1 MTDRLTTQDLDKIR
15 KWLGSDLENLSEES
29 FAVALKAARKKFHPD
44 NFAHL
49 EDDSVMEM
57 AKERFQ
63 ELETLADKI
72 RKHLARGSEASEV
85 RDEESG
91 QQHRYASDG
100 MAVEIMTSDKTLKF
114 QLFNSTM
121 IYEGDKI
128 GIKGTRAKLVSR
140 DDYLPR
146 ISTGFRD
153 NIKLFLAF
161 GPEDPLQVVVEWL
174 FRHINGR
181 TSNFVIE
188 GKVVPVE
195 PLAIL
200 RAIQKEARL
209 ELGE

>member
-15 KWLGSDLENLSEES
+15 KWLGSDLEQLTEES
-29 FAVALKAARKKFHPD
+29 FAVALKATRKKFHPD

-57 AKERFQ
+57 AKDRFQ
-63 ELETLADKI
+63 ELETLADKVK
-72 RKHLARGSEASEV
+72 KHLARNGSSPEGG
-85 RDEESG
+85 ESDSDTG
-91 QQHRYASDG
+91 HRYASDG
-100 MAVEIMTSDKTLKF
+100 MAIEIMTSDKTLKF

-128 GIKGTRAKLVSR
+128 GIKGTRAKLISR

-209 ELGE
+209 ELGA

>member
-1 MTDRLTTQDLDKIR
+1 MPSRLTQQDLDKIR
-15 KWLGSDLENLSEES
+15 KWLGTNLDKLSEES
-29 FAVALKAARKKFHPD
+29 FAAALKAARKKFHPD

-49 EDDSVMEM
+49 DDEGITDM

-63 ELETLADKI
+63 ELEELAAKV
-72 RKHLARGSEASEV
+72 KQHLEKVGDQESESTHPQRYVSE
-85 RDEESG
+85 
-91 QQHRYASDG
+91 G
-100 MAVEIMTSDKTLKF
+100 MAIDIMTSDKTLKF
-114 QLFNSTM
+114 QLFNSAM

-128 GIKGTRAKLVSR
+128 NIPGTAAHIISR

-161 GPEDPLQVVVEWL
+161 GPDDPLQVVVEWL

-181 TSNFVIE
+181 TSSFVIE
-188 GKVVPVE
+188 GMVVPME

-200 RAIQKEARL
+200 RAVQKEARL